1 MIVLHD
7 SPGADLAHVEA
18 MAAVDDGFGMSDYV
32 LIGNAQGEQW
42 VGQIVQPNRNI
53 STVGER
59 MDPTILHGLE
69 LMQNGGDV
77 RAVDSVQ
84 VYDILI
90 LGSYDGRQLTTPRM
104 RPLPGSRVDKL
115 DPEALI
121 RVLGLPEL
129 VIERDEAGTVTGS
142 NAIGRMATAPEV
154 PICMRGELFN
164 YHVMVVGGTGSGK
177 SNAAANLVT
186 QAVGSDRFVIIHDA
200 KPDYAL
206 ASDTNTDPVVR
217 RIWNEFTGWGLR
229 PEGLRSV
236 KRVGFNGRCDPT
248 KVDGVLGFWASDFE
262 PDMLASLFFPYP
274 NENNQYEAFASAA
287 EFLREQQGKSR
298 YAIDDIVRVI
308 RKRMQDDTDP
318 SEQVHRATGNA
329 ALQKIRRRSRDF
341 PWLDCVDGTADGA
354 RRDNQKKVHRL
365 DLEQFMRPGLVL
377 VIDYQSMGEAAYALV
392 LSFFLRNAMS
402 LRRQRK
408 GAPTVQL
415 VDEAHRIF
423 DNESAY
429 SKELERVFSRAMREG
444 RSVDHGIV
452 LSLQNASQI
461 PAQIMNNLNSKIVM
475 RQNGKSEAESATQTM
490 GREFVAQSMRLG
502 TGQALVQLF
511 ETNAVV
517 LAQMAPSPF
526 ELMRTDNTSAIAIQA
541 AEHVENAAGGDGT
554 AGLGLPA
561 PSVSTSAT

>member
-18 MAAVDDGFGMSDYV
+18 MAAADDGFGMSDYV
-32 LIGNAQGEQW
+32 LIQNAQGEQW

-69 LMQNGGDV
+69 LMQNGEDV

-104 RPLPGSRVDKL
+104 RPLPGSRVVKL

-121 RVLGLPEL
+121 QILGLPEL
-129 VIERDEAGTVTGS
+129 VIEEDEAGVVTRS

-154 PICMRGELFN
+154 PICMSGELFN
-164 YHVMVVGGTGSGK
+164 YHLMVVGGTGSGK
-177 SNAAANLVT
+177 SNAAANLVN
-186 QAVGSDRFVIIHDA
+186 QAVRSDRFVIIHDA

-206 ASDTNTDPVVR
+206 ASLKNTDPAVHRVWDDFMR
-217 RIWNEFTGWGLR
+217 WGLR
-229 PEGLRSV
+229 PEGLKSV
-236 KRVGFNGRCDPT
+236 KRAGFNGRCDPS

-262 PDMLASLFFPYP
+262 PDMLASLFFPYTS
-274 NENNQYEAFASAA
+274 ENNQYEAFASAA
-287 EFLREQQGKSR
+287 EFLREQENKSQ
-298 YAIDDIVRVI
+298 YTIDDIFHVI
-308 RKRMQDDTDP
+308 ERRMQNDTSP
-318 SEQVHRATGNA
+318 SEQIHKATGNA
-329 ALQKIRRRSRDF
+329 ALQKIRRRRRDF
-341 PWLDCVDGTADGA
+341 PWLDCVGDPVDETLRG
-354 RRDNQKKVHRL
+354 NQKVHRL
-365 DLEQFMRPGLVL
+365 ELERFMRPGLTL

-392 LSFFLRNAMS
+392 LSFFLRMAMS
-402 LRRQRK
+402 LRRQRI

-429 SKELERVFSRAMREG
+429 SRELERVFSRAMREG
-444 RSVDHGIV
+444 RSVDHGIIV
-452 LSLQNASQI
+452 SLQNASQI
-461 PAQIMNNLNSKIVM
+461 PAQVLNNINSKIVM

-490 GREFVAQSMRLG
+490 GREFVSQSMRLG

-511 ETNAVV
+511 ESNAVA

-526 ELMRTDNTSAIAIQA
+526 ELMRTDNTSAIVT
-541 AEHVENAAGGDGT
+541 ESFESVENAIGGDGT
-554 AGLGLPA
+554 AGRGPLSQEVS
-561 PSVSTSAT
+561 PSVI